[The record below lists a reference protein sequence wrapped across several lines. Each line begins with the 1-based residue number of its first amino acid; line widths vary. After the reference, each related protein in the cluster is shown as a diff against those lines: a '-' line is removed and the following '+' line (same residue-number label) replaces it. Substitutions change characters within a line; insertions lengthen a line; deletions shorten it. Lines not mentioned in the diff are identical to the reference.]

1 MTNYIYLYINKC
13 SNTIY
18 YGEYKCSGPGS
29 NFSGRAPWAR
39 NLTDEEAQPF
49 IEIHFIEG
57 ETWLINPN

>member
-1 MTNYIYLYINKC
+1 MANYIYLYINKC

-29 NFSGRAPWAR
+29 VFSGRAPWAR

-49 IEIHFIEG
+49 LEIHFIEG